1 MAAAFA
7 PGRLR
12 ETLTGTALLLA
23 PLVLVGVLVHA
34 SGSHLAETTLIAFY
48 LDGILVLGFQV
59 FTGLSGIISFGHVA
73 FMAIGAYAAALVTIP
88 TAVKVTQLPTLPS
101 WLADLQLGLLGSVV
115 LGALL
120 AAAVAAV
127 LGGALVRMRESA
139 MAMGTLALLVVGNTV
154 LSNWS
159 PVTRGTIGIYG
170 VPPNTTTWIALAGLA
185 VVVFLA
191 RAYRSS
197 QPGMRLQATREDPL
211 AAAASG
217 VNVPLARFGAWVLSA
232 AIMGAGGALWAQAF
246 LAFGPDE
253 FFFDTTF
260 ALLAM
265 LVIGGRSSVTG
276 AVAGAALV
284 TLVEDTLGQI
294 EQGGRM
300 LGVVVPH
307 IPGLVRF
314 AIALLII
321 LSLVFRPQ
329 GLFGR
334 WELDDLVRR
343 IAHRVRPA
351 RPGSR
356 VDAPSEPVRPAAPIA
371 VNGPVLSAS
380 GIVRTF
386 EGLRA
391 LDGVDL
397 WVSQGEV
404 LGLIGPNGSGKTTLL
419 NVLTGVLQ
427 PDEGSI
433 TLLGRD
439 VTGTPAHRMAKIGIA
454 RTFQNIRLFPELTVL
469 ENLQAAATDP
479 GTDDVLGLARTL
491 ALEPVLDELA
501 GTLAYGVQR
510 RVEIARAAV
519 RRPAILLLD
528 EPAAGMNEVESD
540 DLLESIHAIRDHL
553 GCAVLIVDHDL
564 HLIMRLCE
572 RIQVL
577 SEGRTIAVGSPEEI
591 ARDPAVIEAYL
602 GRAEPQRKP
611 PTRPAAGGDAD
622 ETTGRTR
629 HAR

>member
-1 MAAAFA
+1 MARGFA

-12 ETLTGTALLLA
+12 DALLGSALLLA
-23 PLVLVGVLVHA
+23 PLVLVGLLVRS
-34 SGSHLAETTLIAFY
+34 SGSHLAETTLVAFY
-48 LDGILVLGFQV
+48 LDAILVLGFQV

-73 FMAIGAYAAALVTIP
+73 FMAIGAYAAALATIP
-88 TAVKVTQLPTLPS
+88 AAVKATELPRLPG
-101 WLADLQLGLLGSVV
+101 WLADLQVGLLPSVAI
-115 LGALL
+115 GDLL

-139 MAMGTLALLVVGNTV
+139 MAMGTLAILVVGNSV

-170 VPPNTTTWIALAGLA
+170 VPPNTTTWVALGALA
-185 VVVFLA
+185 VVAFLA

-197 QPGMRLQATREDPL
+197 QAGLRLQASREDPV

-217 VNVPLARFGAWVLSA
+217 VNVPLARFGAWVVSA

-246 LAFGPDE
+246 LAFGPDA

-265 LVIGGRSSVTG
+265 LVIGGRAS
-276 AVAGAALV
+276 VAGAVLGAAIV

-294 EQGGRM
+294 EQGGRV
-300 LGVVVPH
+300 LGIVVPH

-321 LSLVFRPQ
+321 LALVFRPQ

-334 WELDDLVRR
+334 WELDDLARR
-343 IAHRVRPA
+343 IGRRLRPSRARPA
-351 RPGSR
+351 VQVQGEPAGP
-356 VDAPSEPVRPAAPIA
+356 ATPIPSD
-371 VNGPVLSAS
+371 GPVLVAA

-397 WVSQGEV
+397 AVAPGEIV
-404 LGLIGPNGSGKTTLL
+404 GLIGPNGSGKTTLL
-419 NVLTGVLQ
+419 NVLSGVLH
-427 PDEGSI
+427 PDEGTI
-433 TLLGRD
+433 HLLGRD
-439 VTGTPAHRMAKIGIA
+439 VTGLRAHRIARMGVA
-454 RTFQNIRLFPELTVL
+454 RTFQNIRLFPELTVI
-469 ENLQAAATDP
+469 ENIQAAAPDP
-479 GTDDVLGLARTL
+479 GAEDVPRLARTL

-510 RVEIARAAV
+510 RVEIARAGV

-528 EPAAGMNEVESD
+528 EPAAGMNEAESD
-540 DLLESIHAIRDHL
+540 ELLESIHAIRDHL

-564 HLIMRLCE
+564 HLIMRLCQ

-577 SEGRTIAVGSPEEI
+577 NEGRTIAVGSPEEI

-602 GRAEPQRKP
+602 GRPEEPKRS
-611 PTRPAAGGDAD
+611 RPRSAAGGGGA
-622 ETTGRTR
+622 TGRID

>member
-1 MAAAFA
+1 MTAVFA

-12 ETLTGTALLLA
+12 GSIVGWAMLAA
-23 PLVLVGVLVHA
+23 PLALVGLLVHA
-34 SGSHLAETTLIAFY
+34 SGSQLAETTLVAFY
-48 LDGILVLGFQV
+48 LDAVLVLGFQV
-59 FTGLSGIISFGHVA
+59 FTGLTGIISFGHVA
-73 FMAIGAYAAALVTIP
+73 FMAIGAYAAALATIP
-88 TAVKVTQLPTLPS
+88 TAIKATQLPALPA
-101 WLADLQLGLLGSVV
+101 WLADLQVGLIGSVI

-120 AAAVAAV
+120 AAAVAV
-127 LGGALVRMRESA
+127 ILGGALVRMRESA
-139 MAMGTLALLVVGNTV
+139 MAMGTLALLVVGNSV

-170 VPPNTTTWIALAGLA
+170 VPPNTSTWVALAGLA
-185 VVVFLA
+185 IVAFLA
-191 RAYRSS
+191 RAYRFS
-197 QPGMRLQATREDPL
+197 QAGLRVQATREDPL

-217 VNVPLARFGAWVLSA
+217 VNVPLARLGAWVLSA

-253 FFFDTTF
+253 FFFDSTF

-265 LVIGGRSSVTG
+265 LVIGGRASVTG
-276 AVAGAALV
+276 AVVGAAIV

-294 EQGGRM
+294 EQGGRV
-300 LGVVVPH
+300 LGILVPH

-321 LSLVFRPQ
+321 LSLLFRPQ

-343 IAHRVRPA
+343 LRRRRGASRRVRGA
-351 RPGSR
+351 
-356 VDAPSEPVRPAAPIA
+356 VAVEPTGVAAPA
-371 VNGPVLSAS
+371 PVLDGPVLDAE
-380 GIVRTF
+380 GIVKSF

-397 WVSQGEV
+397 RVEPGELV
-404 LGLIGPNGSGKTTLL
+404 GLIGPNGSGKTTLL
-419 NVLTGVLQ
+419 NVLSGVLR
-427 PDEGSI
+427 PDAGAVR
-433 TLLGRD
+433 LLGHD
-439 VTGTPAHRMAKIGIA
+439 VTGARAHRISHMGIA

-469 ENLQAAATDP
+469 ENIQAAAPEP
-479 GTDDVLGLARTL
+479 GSGDVMRLVRTL

-501 GTLAYGVQR
+501 GNLAYGVQR
-510 RVEIARAAV
+510 RVEIARAGV
-519 RRPAILLLD
+519 RRPSILLLD
-528 EPAAGMNEVESD
+528 EPAAGMNEAESD
-540 DLLESIHAIRDHL
+540 ELLEAIHTIRDHL

-602 GRAEPQRKP
+602 GRAEPQGEPR
-611 PTRPAAGGDAD
+611 TRPAAGGDAD

>member
-1 MAAAFA
+1 MAPAFA

-12 ETLTGTALLLA
+12 DALVGSALLLA

-34 SGSHLAETTLIAFY
+34 SGSHLAETTLVAFY
-48 LDGILVLGFQV
+48 LDAILVLGFQV

-73 FMAIGAYAAALVTIP
+73 FMAIGAYAAALATIP
-88 TAVKVTQLPTLPS
+88 TAVKVTQLPTLPG
-101 WLADLQLGLLGSVV
+101 WLADLQLGLIGSVA
-115 LGALL
+115 LGAVL

-139 MAMGTLALLVVGNTV
+139 MAMGTLALLVVGNSV

-170 VPPNTTTWIALAGLA
+170 VPPNTSTWVALAGLA
-185 VVVFLA
+185 TVVFLA

-217 VNVPLARFGAWVLSA
+217 VNVPVARFGAWVLSA

-253 FFFDTTF
+253 FFFDATF

-265 LVIGGRSSVTG
+265 LVIGGRESVTG
-276 AVAGAALV
+276 AVAGAAIV

-294 EQGGRM
+294 EQGGRV
-300 LGVVVPH
+300 LGILVPH
-307 IPGLVRF
+307 VPGLVRF

-321 LSLVFRPQ
+321 LSLLFRPQ

-334 WELDDLVRR
+334 WELDDLLRR
-343 IAHRVRPA
+343 VGRRYGRARPA
-351 RPGSR
+351 GDTIAVHPAGT
-356 VDAPSEPVRPAAPIA
+356 AAPA
-371 VNGPVLSAS
+371 PTPDGPALAAEGVVKS
-380 GIVRTF
+380 F

-397 WVSQGEV
+397 RVEHGE
-404 LGLIGPNGSGKTTLL
+404 LMGLIGPNGSGKTTLL
-419 NVLTGVLQ
+419 NVLSGLLR
-427 PDEGSI
+427 PDAGEI
-433 TLLGRD
+433 RLLGRD
-439 VTGTPAHRMAKIGIA
+439 ITGAPAHRISRMGIA

-469 ENLQAAATDP
+469 ENIQAAAPDP
-479 GTDDVLGLARTL
+479 RSDDVMRLVRIL
-491 ALEPVLDELA
+491 ALERVLDELA
-501 GTLAYGVQR
+501 GNLAYGVQR
-510 RVEIARAAV
+510 RVEIARAGV
-519 RRPAILLLD
+519 RRPSILLLD

-577 SEGRTIAVGSPEEI
+577 SEGRTIAVGSPQEVST
-591 ARDPAVIEAYL
+591 DPTVIEAYL
-602 GRAEPQRKP
+602 GRAEPQREP
-611 PTRPAAGGDAD
+611 PRPAAPGGNAG
-622 ETTGRTR
+622 ETTGRTH
-629 HAR
+629 HAW

>member
-1 MAAAFA
+1 MGRPFA

-12 ETLTGTALLLA
+12 DALVGWGLVVAPLLLVGL
-23 PLVLVGVLVHA
+23 LVRA
-34 SGSHLAETTLIAFY
+34 SGSQLAETTLVTFY
-48 LDGILVLGFQV
+48 LDALLVLGFQV
-59 FTGLSGIISFGHVA
+59 FTGLTGVISFGHVA
-73 FMAIGAYAAALVTIP
+73 FMAIGAYAAALATIP
-88 TAVKVTQLPTLPS
+88 AAIKVTQLPTLPG
-101 WLADLQLGLLGSVV
+101 WLRDLQLGLLGSVL
-115 LGALL
+115 LGSLL
-120 AAAVAAV
+120 AAVVAAV
-127 LGGALVRMRESA
+127 IGGALVRMRESA
-139 MAMGTLALLVVGNTV
+139 MAMGTLALLVVGNSV

-170 VPPNTTTWIALAGLA
+170 VPPNTSTWVALAGLA
-185 VVVFLA
+185 AVALVA

-197 QPGMRLQATREDPL
+197 QAGMRLQASREDPL

-217 VNVPLARFGAWVLSA
+217 VNVPLARFEAWVLSA

-265 LVIGGRSSVTG
+265 LVIGGRASVTG
-276 AVAGAALV
+276 AVVGAAVV

-294 EQGGRM
+294 EQGGRV
-300 LGVVVPH
+300 LGIVVPH

-329 GLFGR
+329 GLLGR

-343 IAHRVRPA
+343 IRHRLRPS
-351 RPGSR
+351 RPRAAVVLGEGST
-356 VDAPSEPVRPAAPIA
+356 APVAPPTE
-371 VNGPVLSAS
+371 GPVLEAA
-380 GIVRTF
+380 GVVRTF

-397 WVSQGEV
+397 AVGPREL

-419 NVLTGVLQ
+419 NVLSGVLQ
-427 PDEGSI
+427 PDEGVVR
-433 TLLGRD
+433 LLGRD
-439 VTGTPAHRMAKIGIA
+439 VTGLRAHRIARLGVA

-469 ENLQAAATDP
+469 ENIQAAAPDP
-479 GTDDVLGLARTL
+479 GAEEVARLVRIL

-510 RVEIARAAV
+510 RVEIARAGV

-528 EPAAGMNEVESD
+528 EPAAGMTEAESD
-540 DLLESIHAIRDHL
+540 ELLESIHAIRDHL

-564 HLIMRLCE
+564 HLIMRLCQ

-577 SEGRTIAVGSPEEI
+577 NEGRTIAVGPPEEI

-602 GRAEPQRKP
+602 GAPREPEPRA
-611 PTRPAAGGDAD
+611 RPASGGVNAKGRIDDA
-622 ETTGRTR
+622 R
-629 HAR
+629 